1 MSFLDGTPGIANARA
16 GSIRIAGIGSR
27 ETPQQAQQQLCDL
40 VYMLVSQHDA
50 ILYSGNACGAD
61 YACQSGAHYAIQ
73 DSAGKLQITS
83 NIVWLPYANFN
94 EGKCPQ
100 MRALYVNAEKLPN
113 YADAVTN
120 AKAQHPLGENLKGF
134 ALKAHAR
141 NQYQIRG
148 YQFENPVDCV
158 LCWTPD
164 GAEHHS
170 EVTKATG
177 GTRTAIALASHEGI
191 PVFNLYNQGAADRLL
206 AFIESIKE

>member
-1 MSFLDGTPGIANARA
+1 MSFLDGTPGIASASA
-16 GSIRIAGIGSR
+16 GTVRIAGIGSR
-27 ETPQQAQQQLCDL
+27 DTPTNMQQQLCDL

-50 ILYSGNACGAD
+50 QLYSGNACGAD
-61 YACQSGAHYAIQ
+61 YACQSGAHYAIK
-73 DSAGKLQITS
+73 DSNGKLQITS

-113 YADAVTN
+113 YSDAMAN
-120 AKAQHPLGENLKGF
+120 AKAQHPLGEGLKGF

-141 NQYQIRG
+141 NQYQILG

-170 EVTKATG
+170 EVSKTTG

-191 PVFNLYNQGAADRLL
+191 PVFNLYNQYAADRLL